1 MLQFINSK
9 RHAAIAAAATTT
21 ITTTDQLLYIPFSH
35 VLGAVLSTLHVI
47 TSLILAIIR
56 GEY

>member
-1 MLQFINSK
+1 MLQFINSN
-9 RHAAIAAAATTT
+9 RHAAVAAADTTT

-47 TSLILAIIR
+47 TYLILAITMR
-56 GEY
+56 